1 MRDDVLKVRDAPQA
15 HRDPDALEDSYAL
28 EERDAPRDSDA
39 PQDRVAFEDGDRF
52 PHTCTHFAGGG
63 GWGGGGAKGRTLS
76 THPSSLKAIGLGSLN
91 VCPCVCMCVHM
102 SVHVRTHVFCV
113 TPPVRPT

>member
-63 GWGGGGAKGRTLS
+63 RWGGGGQRVALYPLTL
-76 THPSSLKAIGLGSLN
+76 
-91 VCPCVCMCVHM
+91 
-102 SVHVRTHVFCV
+102 
-113 TPPVRPT
+113 PP